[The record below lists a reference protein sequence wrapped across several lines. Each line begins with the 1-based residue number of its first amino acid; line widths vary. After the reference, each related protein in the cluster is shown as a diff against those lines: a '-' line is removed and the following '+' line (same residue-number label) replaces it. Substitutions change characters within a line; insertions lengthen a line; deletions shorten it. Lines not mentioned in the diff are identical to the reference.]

1 MDAPVKSEH
10 LVDCLPVGQRRFG
23 DLNDEVKHDDST
35 SIWTDMFAEGRSQA
49 PALLE
54 AILHDLWQS
63 EQCWGLAPLPRA
75 FFVRKTKEQ
84 RGSPSLKIERE
95 TVALAELRTV
105 VSCIGQYTD
114 FEQWHGL
121 KLFIG
126 SGQCAGFEKGAA
138 ALLHHVL
145 QRDTCGLIVLKR
157 FLQGWDGFFDDVA
170 VLSRQPFFRF
180 WTANPLHY

>member
-1 MDAPVKSEH
+1 
-10 LVDCLPVGQRRFG
+10 
-23 DLNDEVKHDDST
+23 
-35 SIWTDMFAEGRSQA
+35 MFSEGRSQA

-126 SGQCAGFEKGAA
+126 CGECAGFEKGVA
-138 ALLHHVL
+138 ALLHHIL
-145 QRDTCGLIVLKR
+145 QRNKCGLIVLKR

-170 VLSRQPFFRF
+170 ALYRGAFFGF
-180 WTANPLHY
+180 VPDLPLCAKRRGRCKQL